1 MRFVS
6 LAALRSSQPT
16 PNIRLLLLAEAVL
29 YVAALTA
36 YVYLA
41 LPSGEDRTLQFLFVP
56 LLVAFPFVMN
66 LIHNESRKQS
76 GLRLDNLRASA
87 REVALVLL
95 AAVTVVG
102 VVGLIAGTWQAP
114 DARRFFKKL
123 FLYAAWGPF
132 QQYVLCAFIYNRLR
146 QALYTDNG
154 AAFCAAALFGLVHSP
169 NWVLVGVT
177 LVFGFIS
184 CHLFRRHA
192 NILTLGLAHAVLAIV
207 IYYAWPPEW
216 HHGMTIGGIYLHRM
230 AGPLP

>member
-1 MRFVS
+1 MN

-16 PNIRLLLLAEAVL
+16 PNIRLLLVAEAFF
-29 YVAALTA
+29 YIAALTI
-36 YVYLA
+36 YVYLGV
-41 LPSGEDRTLQFLFVP
+41 PSGKDRTVQFVFVP

-87 REVALVLL
+87 REVAVMLL
-95 AAVTVVG
+95 AVAAIIG
-102 VVGLIAGTWQAP
+102 GVGLIAGTWQAP
-114 DARRFFKKL
+114 DWERFSKKTL
-123 FLYAAWGPF
+123 TYLAWGPF
-132 QQYVLCAFIYNRLR
+132 QQYVLCAFVFNRLR
-146 QALYTDNG
+146 QAGFALSS
-154 AAFCAAALFGLVHSP
+154 AAVCAAGLFGLVHSP

-177 LVFGFIS
+177 TVTGFIS
-184 CHLFRRHA
+184 CHLFHRHR
-192 NILTLGLAHAVLAIV
+192 NILTLGLAHGVLAMV

>member
-1 MRFVS
+1 MS

-154 AAFCAAALFGLVHSP
+154 AAFCAAALFGLVH
-169 NWVLVGVT
+169 
-177 LVFGFIS
+177 